1 MRVLIVFSIFVL
13 TVFSFAACEGA
24 PAIQTDSPEIIKT
37 AGVSEISPQEAL
49 PAVEAAYAQFIDVRT
64 PEEFAEGHA
73 NRTRNIP
80 LDTLMANLDKLE
92 KNEPVYLICRSGS
105 RSKKAAQMLVDAGF
119 PQAISIAGG
128 TEAWKAAG
136 LPMGDNAVP
145 PAASRVDEK
154 TRQALIA
161 ALEDERRAR
170 ATYQAALN
178 RFDGARPFVNI
189 IEAERRHESFLVP
202 LFKKY
207 GVAIPKNEFDATKMP
222 VPVSLKGACDAGI
235 AAEKTNIA
243 LYDDFLRF
251 VKEADIKQTF
261 ELLRSASQDNHL
273 PAFTRCS
280 ERGAGG
286 GPGGG
291 RGRGRPF

>member
-13 TVFSFAACEGA
+13 SIFSFAACENA
-24 PAIQTDSPEIIKT
+24 PAIQADSSEIVKT
-37 AGVSEISPQEAL
+37 PGVSEISPQEAL

-73 NRTRNIP
+73 NRARNIP

-105 RSKKAAQMLVDAGF
+105 RSKKAAQILVDNGF

-128 TEAWKAAG
+128 TEAWKSAG
-136 LPMGDNAVP
+136 LPMGDDAP
-145 PAASRVDEK
+145 PPVTSRVDEK

-161 ALEDERRAR
+161 ALEDERRAQ
-170 ATYQAALN
+170 ATDQAVLDS
-178 RFDGARPFVNI
+178 FDGARPFVNI

-207 GVAIPKNEFDATKMP
+207 GVEIPKGEFDPAKMP
-222 VPVSLKGACDAGI
+222 APASLKEACEAGI
-235 AAEKTNIA
+235 AAEKANIA
-243 LYDDFLRF
+243 LYDDFLKF
-251 VKEADIKQTF
+251 VKEPDIRQTF

-280 ERGAGG
+280 EG